1 MTDRTPTT
9 LRRDV
14 VVIGAGQAGLSASH
28 FLRKGGLTPGVDF
41 DVLDANPTAGG
52 AWSHRWDA
60 LTLGDAHGIHDLPDF
75 PLGVPDPTEP
85 AREVVKRYYAAYE
98 RHENLRVQRPW
109 RVTEVEDS
117 GRGPLL
123 VGATSGDLRREYVAD
138 AVISA
143 TGTWDRPY
151 VPAYPG
157 RFAGIQ
163 LTTRDFRA
171 PEDFRGKR
179 VLVVGGGAS
188 AVQFLLLLERYGV
201 STVWSTRRP
210 PQWIDRA
217 VSPRWGAEVER
228 RVAAKT
234 RAGLPAGSVVS
245 NTGLLKRPD
254 YEAGIARGTLVSRG
268 RIARLTEH
276 GVDFVDGSHA
286 DVEVI
291 LWATGSVP
299 RWGISHRS
307 NCASRVADCWWRT
320 TTSRWSGSRGSSW
333 SATGPARRPSA
344 RRGPGGAPRAGRCA
358 HSRSHETS
366 IRSFASLLRY
376 SANLVRWPKRRLR
389 SAAADRT
396 AATSRPSAGGS
407 SAG

>member
-291 LWATGSVP
+291 LWATGF
-299 RWGISHRS
+299 R
-307 NCASRVADCWWRT
+307 ASLGHLAPLKLREPGGGLLVADDDVSLVREP
-320 TTSRWSGSRGSSW
+320 RLFVVGYG
-333 SATGPARRPSA
+333 PSA
-344 RRGPGGAPRAGRCA
+344 STLGATRAGRRA
-358 HSRSHETS
+358 ARGALRSLEKPRDLDT
-366 IRSFASLLRY
+366 LLRF
-376 SANLVRWPKRRLR
+376 APPLLGQPGAV
-389 SAAADRT
+389 A
-396 AATSRPSAGGS
+396 
-407 SAG
+407 